1 MHRNIIRTAVILG
14 CITAACIAFYVSAHD
29 QPSRSSHWPK
39 ARAEYLLKHGE
50 CAACGASGSGV
61 DLEVHHIVPFHVD
74 RAKEL
79 DEKNFI
85 TLCRNGGHL
94 GCACHLTF
102 GHAGSYSRWN
112 EHVREDAKLMRARLD
127 EAKSRRLVNQ

>member
-1 MHRNIIRTAVILG
+1 MTRRQFLRS
-14 CITAACIAFYVSAHD
+14 ITASVACVALALFAFGHD
-29 QPSRSSHWPK
+29 QHPRSSHWPK
-39 ARAEYLLKHGE
+39 VRAEYLLTHGE

-61 DLEVHHIVPFHVD
+61 DLEVHHVVPFHVD

-79 DEKNFI
+79 DEANLI
-85 TLCRNGGHL
+85 TLCRKGGHL

-112 EHVREDAKLMRARLD
+112 EHVREDAKLMRARLE
-127 EAKSRRLVNQ
+127 EAKLR